1 MTQTVNIRQAGKI
14 LRHCLISNYENQK
27 AGTGEKPIVPMLMG
41 MQGIGKTDCGRQSVQ
56 EPYNDMTLGMVEIAL
71 NKRPY

>member
-27 AGTGEKPIVPMLMG
+27 AGTGAKPIVPMLMG

-56 EPYNDMTLGMVEIAL
+56 EPYNGLTWAWLRL
-71 NKRPY
+71 L